1 MCVCE
6 IERLL
11 FSWVMRP
18 WQRFVSLSVLKLADV
33 SDCARETANRRAE
46 ERGLEEREKKKNAE
60 TPPIVSLVQDRAH
73 SAVVTLFVSRR

>member
-46 ERGLEEREKKKNAE
+46 ERGLEEREKKKKM
-60 TPPIVSLVQDRAH
+60 PRLRPS
-73 SAVVTLFVSRR
+73 SASFKTARTWQS